1 MSWCCE
7 TLAKYPGFIPH
18 VTWGPLLI
26 GEKHTSTRETW
37 DKKFCNQLIG
47 SNLGINCKG
56 NVKLIFFLELIIIAC
71 DCFKLIN
78 VIIAFIS
85 QILKT
90 TEIQKRSQFG
100 MNMKDVTKKSILKVP
115 VSIKA
120 RFKRHFVSYAL
131 MVSKALVL
139 YIKNYCDPVFCRS
152 TRFKCIGWT
161 S

>member
-1 MSWCCE
+1 MVAYTKRWNIKYLIILQDELSWCCE

-37 DKKFCNQLIG
+37 DKKYCNQLIG

-56 NVKLIFFLELIIIAC
+56 NVKLNFFSWIDYYVKAC
-71 DCFKLIN
+71 DCIKLIN

-120 RFKRHFVSYAL
+120 GFKRNL
-131 MVSKALVL
+131 MS
-139 YIKNYCDPVFCRS
+139 
-152 TRFKCIGWT
+152 
-161 S
+161 